1 MYELIA
7 FNYNNITGNL
17 FKSISILLSNT
28 QLNGNNQLKVWDG
41 LEKIMLIQKEASQ
54 LLGWF

>member
-28 QLNGNNQLKVWDG
+28 QLNGNRWSGKDYAHSEGSLTTIGLVLNKV
-41 LEKIMLIQKEASQ
+41 
-54 LLGWF
+54 